1 MPLPFPLS
9 PAPVGRP
16 QTAAPAD
23 QSLLHEKL
31 LRLAC
36 ALCMALGLFYC
47 GYFWLAGFGVISL
60 LALPL
65 GLGAVV
71 AAIYARCSGNHRR
84 ALDGLSLAVF
94 GFIACS
100 ALLQD
105 GINSP
110 ALRWM
115 IVPLCISL
123 LAGSI
128 RIAVT
133 LVGLAVVELALLELH
148 GPGSWLPVSLLAPP
162 TFQQPALAVAMSTLC
177 LGLIVG
183 LSARWTRGLQR
194 ALQLARERATA
205 AVAAQARFV
214 SHFSHEMRTPLQS
227 LVGATDILRANHLA
241 QSQREQLAAIQSQG
255 VKSVLEMLN
264 AVLDFSKIEA
274 GRMTLSEA
282 AVDLRSL
289 VGEVNEQFAVQAFS
303 KGLELTSSYAPE
315 VPLTVFGDATRIRQ
329 VVANLVSNAVKFTSA
344 GGVHTHISAEVSAA
358 SSGRSVRRISVEVSD
373 TGVGL
378 APASL
383 ATLFKPFHQAAET
396 VASRHGGTGLGLS
409 ISKSLAELMGGR
421 IEVVSAPGAG
431 TTFTFRLPLRA
442 VEEPSGGRGLP
453 MTATVVAIVATGNT
467 GLSRH
472 LESRLA
478 ELGVSVVASQ
488 EIPDDAGVQEARP
501 HVVLVDSALLRAQPS
516 ADDRLERWVE
526 AGTKVV
532 LISPLVGEST
542 TNASTRILQL
552 YKPVSRCA
560 LEALLE
566 ESPLA
571 DSKEADAA
579 SGTDGVRSRPV
590 VLLAEDDPVN
600 QLVVASMLT
609 ACDLDVVTV
618 ADGSAAL
625 AVLRRQRVGLVLTD
639 VRMPD
644 MDGVAAT
651 RTLRQWERAAGSV
664 RTPVIAMTGQ
674 HEAEEAQACL
684 DAGIDE
690 VLLKPFRL
698 DVLRRALDIHLR
710 RSH

>member
-1 MPLPFPLS
+1 MPLSFPVS

-16 QTAAPAD
+16 RTTAPAD

-36 ALCMALGLFYC
+36 VLCLALGLFYC
-47 GYFWLAGFGVISL
+47 GYFWLAGFGVLSL
-60 LALPL
+60 LSLPL

-71 AAIYARCSGNHRR
+71 AAIYARCSGNHRC
-84 ALDGLSLAVF
+84 ALDGLCLAIF

-133 LVGLAVVELALLELH
+133 LVALAVVELALLELH

-162 TFQQPALAVAMSTLC
+162 PFQQPAVAVVMSTLC

-183 LSARWTRGLQR
+183 FSARWTRGLQR
-194 ALQLARERATA
+194 ALQLARESATA

-214 SHFSHEMRTPLQS
+214 SHLSHEMRTPLQS
-227 LVGATDILRANHLA
+227 LVGATDILRANHLVKT
-241 QSQREQLAAIQSQG
+241 QREQLAAIQSQG

-264 AVLDFSKIEA
+264 AVLDFAKIEA

-282 AVDLRSL
+282 TVDLRSL
-289 VGEVNEQFAVQAFS
+289 VGEINEQFAVQAFS

-315 VPLTVFGDATRIRQ
+315 VPITVFGDATRIRQ

-344 GGVHTHISAEVSAA
+344 GGVHTHISAEATAA
-358 SSGRSVRRISVEVSD
+358 SAGRSVRRISVEVSD

-383 ATLFKPFHQAAET
+383 ATLFKPFHQAEET
-396 VASRHGGTGLGLS
+396 AASRHGGTGLGLS

-421 IEVVSAPGAG
+421 IEVASAPGVG
-431 TTFTFRLPLRA
+431 TTFTFSLPLRA
-442 VEEPSGGRGLP
+442 AEAPRDGKGLP
-453 MTATVVAIVATGNT
+453 AATAVAAMVATANM

-472 LESRLA
+472 LASRLA

-488 EIPDDAGVQEARP
+488 QIPDEAGVNTARP
-501 HVVLVDSALLRAQPS
+501 DVLLVDSALLHAHPG
-516 ADDRLERWVE
+516 ADDLLERLVE
-526 AGTKVV
+526 GSTKVV

-542 TNASTRILQL
+542 ANASTRTLQL
-552 YKPVSRCA
+552 YKPVSRGA
-560 LEALLE
+560 LEALFV
-566 ESPLA
+566 ESPPA
-571 DSKEADAA
+571 DSKEA
-579 SGTDGVRSRPV
+579 
-590 VLLAEDDPVN
+590 
-600 QLVVASMLT
+600 
-609 ACDLDVVTV
+609 
-618 ADGSAAL
+618 SAAPESTAPTPGRL
-625 AVLRRQRVGLVLTD
+625 SSWP
-639 VRMPD
+639 RMTPSISSSS
-644 MDGVAAT
+644 
-651 RTLRQWERAAGSV
+651 RACWPPAIS
-664 RTPVIAMTGQ
+664 M
-674 HEAEEAQACL
+674 
-684 DAGIDE
+684 
-690 VLLKPFRL
+690 
-698 DVLRRALDIHLR
+698 
-710 RSH
+710 S